1 MKTLVSALA
10 LAVLIANPASATK
23 FEMSDHAFERI
34 VHVEVVGATH
44 APSGKTKQK

>member
-10 LAVLIANPASATK
+10 LAVLITNPAAATK
-23 FEMSDHAFERI
+23 FDLSDHTYERI

-44 APSGKTKQK
+44 APSGKKK